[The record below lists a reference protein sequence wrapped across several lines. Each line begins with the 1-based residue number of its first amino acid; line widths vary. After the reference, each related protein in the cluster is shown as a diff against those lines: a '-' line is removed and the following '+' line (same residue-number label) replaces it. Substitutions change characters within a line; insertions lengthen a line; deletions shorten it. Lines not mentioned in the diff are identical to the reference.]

1 MSSII
6 GNIRDFF
13 SDMNSRASTIEYSKL
28 NNLTIGGV
36 PLFTYGLIGITTVVL
51 ASYTILDYGDD
62 DSDEED
68 ENEKSMLNS
77 LPTVEGIKETL
88 NNISPFSSSGETPS
102 EMPKEEENEE
112 EKEES
117 ITGGKKKSNK
127 KNKTISHR
135 KKNRKSK
142 THKSKK

>member
-13 SDMNSRASTIEYSKL
+13 SDMNSRASTIQYSKL
-28 NNLTIGGV
+28 HNLTIGGI

-51 ASYTILDYGDD
+51 ASVTILDSG
-62 DSDEED
+62 EED
-68 ENEKSMLNS
+68 EEEHEEDESMLNS

-88 NNISPFSSSGETPS
+88 SNISPFSSSEES
-102 EMPKEEENEE
+102 PKEEEQE

-117 ITGGKKKSNK
+117 TLGGKKSNK
-127 KNKTISHR
+127 KNRTHSNK
-135 KKNRKSK
+135 KKNKKSK
-142 THKSKK
+142 TYKSKK